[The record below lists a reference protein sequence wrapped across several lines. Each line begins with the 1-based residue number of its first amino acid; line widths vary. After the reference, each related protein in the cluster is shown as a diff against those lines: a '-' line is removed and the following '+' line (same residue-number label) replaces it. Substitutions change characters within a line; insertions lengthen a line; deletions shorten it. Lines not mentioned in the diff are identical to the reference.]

1 MQPHVLQI
9 DLNANLVRLNVLI
22 WWHIHRLH
30 SVEICWKKI
39 NYSKVFCSLR
49 NAPSFSCGWPGLLIS
64 VRRVILRMMK
74 ISSRWHLRAEA
85 KKRFSVDTE
94 LAPPFL
100 TQVQTL
106 FKDLFIKIYPNI
118 GQIMINT
125 QDEPQKIIYWN
136 QNLEQ
141 NSMAR
146 LMVEHD
152 TRHSFSTK
160 ESVFVL
166 PHWILFQI

>member
-1 MQPHVLQI
+1 MTTITRRIGVSGCAKNWFRIRIWSCSLSHQCNVRVTITIKVCNMQC
-9 DLNANLVRLNVLI
+9 DRYK
-22 WWHIHRLH
+22 R
-30 SVEICWKKI
+30 KKT

-106 FKDLFIKIYPNI
+106 LKDLFIKIYPNI

-125 QDEPQKIIYWN
+125 QDEPQKIIY
-136 QNLEQ
+136 
-141 NSMAR
+141 
-146 LMVEHD
+146 
-152 TRHSFSTK
+152 
-160 ESVFVL
+160 
-166 PHWILFQI
+166 